1 MTTEGTG
8 AATRPP
14 FTSEPGKD
22 AGGPGR
28 LDRWAHRSANVPF
41 RLKVALVWFGILLV
55 LAFLFWAS
63 DFDRDWIR
71 ENIWF
76 IARGLV
82 FTLAMAAGGIVLA
95 VVLALVGALGR
106 LSRNPI
112 AYGISGFYTSF
123 FRGTPLIVQLF
134 LFYLA
139 MPQTA
144 RNLFDRFENFLPQ
157 SFDDFFTWTAFQ
169 VGILVLGLNYGA
181 YMTEIFRAGIQSV
194 SHGQSEAADALG
206 MTYRQKMR
214 RVVLPQAFRVIIPP
228 TGNEFIAMM
237 KDTALVSVLGQ
248 SIESMELFRRAQ
260 LLGNRDVRPLEAL
273 VTSAALYWALTAIFT
288 FFQSRLERRVS
299 RGYVRAAVPAG
310 RRARERGKVIVTG
323 AGGEQTGGAASG
335 YVIDTP
341 DVPVVAGHPHA
352 GGLDEPQ
359 VGVPTLP
366 PEDEPEEP

>member
-1 MTTEGTG
+1 MTTDGTG

-14 FTSEPGKD
+14 FTSEPDQGD

-28 LDRWAHRSANVPF
+28 LDRWAHRSASVPF
-41 RLKVALVWFGILLV
+41 RLKVAFVWIGIFLV
-55 LAFLFWAS
+55 LGFLFWAAA
-63 DFDRDWIR
+63 FDRGWIR
-71 ENIWF
+71 DNIWF

-82 FTLAMAAGGIVLA
+82 FTLAMAAFGIVLA

-123 FRGTPLIVQLF
+123 FRGTPLLVQLF

-139 MPQTA
+139 MPRTA
-144 RNLFDRFENFLPQ
+144 ANLFDRFQNFLPQ
-157 SFDDFFTWTAFQ
+157 GFDDFFIWTSFQ
-169 VGILVLGLNYGA
+169 VGVLVLGLNYGA

-214 RVVLPQAFRVIIPP
+214 RVVLPQAFRVVIPP

-260 LLGNRDVRPLEAL
+260 LLGNADVKPLEAL
-273 VTSAALYWALTAIFT
+273 VTAAGLYWALTAIFT

-299 RGYVRAAVPAG
+299 RGYVRAAPGG
-310 RRARERGKVIVTG
+310 RRARERGKVVVTG
-323 AGGEQTGGAASG
+323 SGGGERGAPSG
-335 YVIDTP
+335 YVLDAP
-341 DVPVVAGHPHA
+341 ESPEVPLGHTHA
-352 GGLDEPQ
+352 GGT
-359 VGVPTLP
+359 GVEGASDPDGEAP
-366 PEDEPEEP
+366 

>member
-1 MTTEGTG
+1 VWVVI
-8 AATRPP
+8 
-14 FTSEPGKD
+14 F
-22 AGGPGR
+22 AG
-28 LDRWAHRSANVPF
+28 
-41 RLKVALVWFGILLV
+41 
-55 LAFLFWAS
+55 LAFLFWAA
-63 DFDRDWIR
+63 DFDNDWIR

-82 FTLAMAAGGIVLA
+82 FTLLMAALGIVLA
-95 VVLALVGALGR
+95 VLLALVGALGR

-144 RNLFDRFENFLPQ
+144 RNLFDRFPNFLPQ
-157 SFDDFFTWTAFQ
+157 NFADFFTWTSFQ
-169 VGILVLGLNYGA
+169 VGVLVLGLNYGA

-237 KDTALVSVLGQ
+237 KDTALVSFLGVTAA
-248 SIESMELFRRAQ
+248 SAEIFRRSQ
-260 LLGNRDVRPLEAL
+260 LVGKADFKNLEAY
-273 VTSAALYWALTAIFT
+273 VSVALIYWGLTVLFT
-288 FFQSRLERRVS
+288 FFQSRLERRIG
-299 RGYVRAAVPAG
+299 RGYDRAHVA
-310 RRARERGKVIVTG
+310 RAMQAAAEQGQPH
-323 AGGEQTGGAASG
+323 GGGT
-335 YVIDTP
+335 
-341 DVPVVAGHPHA
+341 
-352 GGLDEPQ
+352 
-359 VGVPTLP
+359 
-366 PEDEPEEP
+366 